1 MLTVRGHPV
10 IRNLYT
16 RFHRAL
22 MRSAISCQKVIK
34 GKRRSLRN
42 LVICNYKQPRTPIYT
57 TDASQMPLLY
67 VFGI

>member
-1 MLTVRGHPV
+1 VRGHPV

-34 GKRRSLRN
+34 GKRGCLRN
-42 LVICNYKQPRTPIYT
+42 LVICNYEQPRTPIHPA
-57 TDASQMPLLY
+57 DASQMPLLC
-67 VFGI
+67 VLGI